1 MAATA
6 WAFFNNAKK
15 KLGLNTAGIR
25 LDAGIPKI
33 SLHSSLARLN
43 TSASARVLSTLGS
56 VSGELAAAGG
66 YAAGG
71 RTIPSVVWTGRGD
84 PASAMWDASD
94 LVFTANGAVL
104 SDIKFAVI
112 HFSAGAV
119 TSGALL
125 CWSKLSGVP
134 FDVTNGNTLTIQF
147 AGAGIFTLT

>member
-15 KLGLNTAGIR
+15 KLGTNTAGIR
-25 LDAGIPKI
+25 LDAGIPKL
-33 SLHSSLARLN
+33 SLHTSAAALN

-56 VSGELAAAGG
+56 VGGQIATAGG

-71 RTIPSVVWTGRGD
+71 RTIASVVWTVAGD
-84 PASAMWDASD
+84 PASVKWDASD
-94 LVFTANGAVL
+94 LVFTASGANL
-104 SDIKFAVI
+104 SNIKFAVI

-125 CWSKLSGVP
+125 CWSKLSTAQ
-134 FDVTNGNTLTIQF
+134 FSVTTNNTLTIQF
-147 AGAGIFTLT
+147 AAAGIFTLT

>member
-6 WAFFNNAKK
+6 WAFFNDAKK
-15 KLGLNTAGIR
+15 KIGQSAAGIR

-33 SLHSSLARLN
+33 TLHTSAARLN

-56 VSGELAAAGG
+56 VSGELAVAGG

-71 RTIPSVVWTGRGD
+71 RTLSNVVWTQGGD
-84 PASAMWDASD
+84 PASVKWDAD
-94 LVFTANGAVL
+94 DKIFTASAANL
-104 SDIKFAVI
+104 SNIKFAVI

-125 CWSKLSGVP
+125 CWSRLSTSQ
-134 FDVTNGNTLTIQF
+134 FSVTSSNTLTIQF
-147 AGAGIFTLT
+147 AAQGIFTLA